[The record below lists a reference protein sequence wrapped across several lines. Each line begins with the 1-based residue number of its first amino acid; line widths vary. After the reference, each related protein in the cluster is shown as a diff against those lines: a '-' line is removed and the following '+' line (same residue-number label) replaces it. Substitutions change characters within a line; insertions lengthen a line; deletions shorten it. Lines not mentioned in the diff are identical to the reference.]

1 MARPWRPGA
10 ECALTLGFA
19 LPLLD
24 VAVAADGAVEAAGV
38 VQRPFTAG
46 WGSR

>member
-10 ECALTLGFA
+10 ECALTLGFS
-19 LPLLD
+19 LHMLD
-24 VAVAADGAVEAAGV
+24 VAVAADGAVEAARAA
-38 VQRPFTAG
+38 QRPFTAG